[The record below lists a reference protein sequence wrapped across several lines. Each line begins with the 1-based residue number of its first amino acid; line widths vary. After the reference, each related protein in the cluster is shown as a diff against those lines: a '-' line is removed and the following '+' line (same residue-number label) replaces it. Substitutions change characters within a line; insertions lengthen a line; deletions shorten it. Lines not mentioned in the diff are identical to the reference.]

1 MGPADAALAYGVR
14 LANTGVGARGSPAMC
29 GKGVDMSHEL
39 YIRALSA
46 MFLFWNGARILTYLP
61 TIGKLLAREAD
72 MRSHSLLSWGCW
84 ALSNGTFALVL
95 LEMSRG
101 IPNGMFWVNLANTL
115 MCVIVSLIIL
125 FRRFPRLHTSVSKV
139 YRNIRRNEWKPDAL
153 SGQPALLHLGGR
165 SLAGGAISVDPVATI
180 APTRLGRLALWVA
193 LASVVAFGTA
203 GAVTYDLWP
212 GHDQSAGVESNAS
225 ARQAFGIIR
234 PASPLPQGSSSAQVS
249 PATTVPARATAI
261 ARAELAPPTPST
273 SPGHRAG
280 PSRGAAAPRMATGRV
295 GKAGNVAAQNRGHWA
310 SRFLASLRQA
320 LGITRSTSP
329 KRQTLS
335 SGHGAPPRSASA
347 RGTAVGRAEIIR
359 RVPSP
364 PFDHGGAQPRNFP
377 APSVATAWPGSGD
390 DFAKQNRRR
399 SVQQVPVDEVRAGVV
414 VEAAPV
420 VYAAPP
426 GVYEGPPLVYAQAP
440 VAYGRGYEGEYWD
453 RRQWHDNGR
462 HKGWKHRQHDD
473 ADDE

>member
-1 MGPADAALAYGVR
+1 
-14 LANTGVGARGSPAMC
+14 
-29 GKGVDMSHEL
+29 MSHEL

-225 ARQAFGIIR
+225 
-234 PASPLPQGSSSAQVS
+234 
-249 PATTVPARATAI
+249 
-261 ARAELAPPTPST
+261 
-273 SPGHRAG
+273 
-280 PSRGAAAPRMATGRV
+280 
-295 GKAGNVAAQNRGHWA
+295 
-310 SRFLASLRQA
+310 
-320 LGITRSTSP
+320 
-329 KRQTLS
+329 
-335 SGHGAPPRSASA
+335 SA

-377 APSVATAWPGSGD
+377 APSVATVWPGSGD